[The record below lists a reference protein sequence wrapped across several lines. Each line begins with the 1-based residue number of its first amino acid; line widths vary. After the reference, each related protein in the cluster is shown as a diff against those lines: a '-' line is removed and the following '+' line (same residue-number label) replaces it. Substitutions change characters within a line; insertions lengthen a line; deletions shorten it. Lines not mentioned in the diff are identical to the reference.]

1 MSKDVVIA
9 GAIVAACLGLVV
21 VAFVI
26 PKQKAVVPEVA
37 KKEEPVLA
45 PLPPSNDD
53 LIASKPSDDF
63 LLPGNNSQ
71 FPPSGPTD
79 QFTNPNRNHQPTPYP
94 APGTSS
100 NQPGNSFNQSGS
112 FPRSSSVPFPPMNQ
126 PNVVIE
132 PPPSKPATSEVKTH
146 VVTAGETLGEISQKY
161 YGTGKNWKKIADAN
175 KVDPSELKV
184 GQKLTIPAIETASTT
199 ATPAPELASGERN
212 YTVQKNDSYYS
223 IAKKE
228 LGNAARWKE
237 LEKLNNVPADE
248 LRVGKVIKLPAK
260 AAAVEA
266 LKPGPEAPAAGDANV
281 HVVKGGETLSDI
293 SKLHYG
299 TTTKWKEI
307 VKANPG
313 IDPEGLKVGQKIKLP
328 EIAGAPKVPESG
340 TPASTES
347 IKPTASSAN
356 PAATYTVKAGDTPAS
371 IAKSQMGPKGDW
383 KKIVEANPGLDP
395 NKMRIGQKLVI
406 PGKSAPA
413 EPAPPVFPA
422 AKPTFNPPFGGT
434 QPAPGGASRP
444 TGGGFP
450 TPPASGSN
458 RFDAPLNTTGGSAY
472 PQPTGT
478 PPAAPGSNFPTT
490 STNNDAFALPPA
502 TTFPPSST
510 FPPSTT
516 SPSAG
521 GTRTVQ

>member
-26 PKQKAVVPEVA
+26 PKQKAVVSDVA
-37 KKEEPVLA
+37 KKEEQPLA
-45 PLPPSNDD
+45 PTPPSNDD
-53 LIASKPSDDF
+53 LMASKPSDDF

-71 FPPSGPTD
+71 FPPSGPND
-79 QFTNPNRNHQPTPYP
+79 QFTNPNRNHQPAPYPNP
-94 APGTSS
+94 APGNSS
-100 NQPGNSFNQSGS
+100 NQPGNSFNQSGT
-112 FPRSSSVPFPPMNQ
+112 FPRPGAVPFPPINQ
-126 PNVVIE
+126 PNVVVE
-132 PPPSKPATSEVKTH
+132 PPPAKPATSEAKTH
-146 VVTAGETLGEISQKY
+146 VVAAGETLGEISQKY

-328 EIAGAPKVPESG
+328 
-340 TPASTES
+340 
-347 IKPTASSAN
+347 
-356 PAATYTVKAGDTPAS
+356 DR
-371 IAKSQMGPKGDW
+371 KS
-383 KKIVEANPGLDP
+383 V
-395 NKMRIGQKLVI
+395 V
-406 PGKSAPA
+406 
-413 EPAPPVFPA
+413 
-422 AKPTFNPPFGGT
+422 
-434 QPAPGGASRP
+434 
-444 TGGGFP
+444 
-450 TPPASGSN
+450 
-458 RFDAPLNTTGGSAY
+458 
-472 PQPTGT
+472 
-478 PPAAPGSNFPTT
+478 
-490 STNNDAFALPPA
+490 
-502 TTFPPSST
+502 
-510 FPPSTT
+510 
-516 SPSAG
+516 
-521 GTRTVQ
+521 

>member
-1 MSKDVVIA
+1 MSKEVVIA
-9 GAIVAACLGLVV
+9 GVIVAACLGLIV
-21 VAFVI
+21 VAVAI
-26 PKQKAVVPEVA
+26 PKQKAVVPEIA
-37 KKEEPVLA
+37 KKEEPVVV
-45 PLPPSNDD
+45 PTPPSNDD
-53 LIASKPSDDF
+53 LIASKPMDEF

-94 APGTSS
+94 APGISS
-100 NQPGNSFNQSGS
+100 NQPGNAFNQSGT
-112 FPRSSSVPFPPMNQ
+112 FPRPGAVPFPPMNQ
-126 PNVVIE
+126 PNLVIE

-146 VVTAGETLGEISQKY
+146 VVTAGETLGEISQEY

-184 GQKLTIPAIETASTT
+184 GQKLTIPAIETA
-199 ATPAPELASGERN
+199 TPAVTPVAELASGERN

-281 HVVKGGETLSDI
+281 HVVKANETLSDI

-299 TTTKWKEI
+299 TTMKWKEI

-340 TPASTES
+340 KSDTTGSS
-347 IKPTASSAN
+347 KPTESSAN

-371 IAKSQMGPKGDW
+371 IAKSQMGTKGDW

-406 PGKSAPA
+406 PGKAAPA
-413 EPAPPVFPA
+413 EPTPPVFPTP
-422 AKPTFNPPFGGT
+422 KPTFNPPFGGT
-434 QPAPGGASRP
+434 QPAPGVTPRPSGAGFTRP
-444 TGGGFP
+444 RN
-450 TPPASGSN
+450 A
-458 RFDAPLNTTGGSAY
+458 A
-472 PQPTGT
+472 GT
-478 PPAAPGSNFPTT
+478 PWVSAIPSVAMPDPAFT
-490 STNNDAFALPPA
+490 S
-502 TTFPPSST
+502 SEST
-510 FPPSTT
+510 WP
-516 SPSAG
+516 
-521 GTRTVQ
+521 

>member
-1 MSKDVVIA
+1 MSKEVVIA
-9 GAIVAACLGLVV
+9 GTIVAACLGLVV

-26 PKQKAVVPEVA
+26 PKQKAVVTEVV
-37 KKEEPVLA
+37 KQVELA
-45 PLPPSNDD
+45 PTPPSNDD
-53 LIASKPSDDF
+53 LMASKPSDDF

-112 FPRSSSVPFPPMNQ
+112 FPRSSSVPFPPMN
-126 PNVVIE
+126 PPTGVID
-132 PPPSKPATSEVKTH
+132 PPLTKLATSEAKTH
-146 VVTAGETLGEISQKY
+146 VVTTGETLGEISQKY

-199 ATPAPELASGERN
+199 VTPAPELANGERN

-266 LKPGPEAPAAGDANV
+266 LKPGPEALSAGDANV

-340 TPASTES
+340 ALPSTGTS
-347 IKPTASSAN
+347 KPTESSAN

-371 IAKSQMGPKGDW
+371 IAKSQIGPKADG
-383 KKIVEANPGLDP
+383 KKIIEANPGLDP

-413 EPAPPVFPA
+413 EPLPPVFPSN
-422 AKPTFNPPFGGT
+422 KPTVKPPFGGI
-434 QPAPGGASRP
+434 QPAPGGAQRP
-444 TGGGFP
+444 TGGNFP
-450 TPPASGSN
+450 IPPASGGN
-458 RFDAPLNTTGGSAY
+458 RFEAPLNATGGTAY
-472 PQPTGT
+472 PQPTGL
-478 PPAAPGSNFPTT
+478 PPAAPGSNFPTP
-490 STNNDAFALPPA
+490 STNNDSFGL
-502 TTFPPSST
+502 PSST
-510 FPPSTT
+510 P

-521 GTRTVQ
+521 GTRTVP